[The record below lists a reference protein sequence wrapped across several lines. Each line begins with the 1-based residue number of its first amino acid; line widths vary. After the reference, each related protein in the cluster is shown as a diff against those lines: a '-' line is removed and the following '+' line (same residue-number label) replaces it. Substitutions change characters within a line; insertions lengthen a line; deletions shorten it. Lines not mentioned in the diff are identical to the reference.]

1 MNEINKYFHD
11 SKVLVVGGTGFIG
24 RNLVES
30 LKDDAGHICVMHLSN
45 SELPF
50 DHANISNLIHDLSS

>member
-1 MNEINKYFHD
+1 MNEVNKYFHD

-24 RNLVES
+24 RTLVES
-30 LKDDAGHICVMHLSN
+30 LKDDAGHIYVMHLST

-50 DHANISNLIHDLSS
+50 DHANI